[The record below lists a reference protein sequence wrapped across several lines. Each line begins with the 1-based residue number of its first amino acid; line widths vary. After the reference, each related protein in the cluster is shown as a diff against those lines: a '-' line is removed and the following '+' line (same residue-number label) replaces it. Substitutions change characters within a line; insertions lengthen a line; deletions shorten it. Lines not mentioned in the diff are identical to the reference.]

1 MSAAGDVA
9 RTVTTVLVEAGLAAA
24 KAVHEG
30 ASARE
35 ALFAAQE
42 VIADAAAREKF
53 STFRD
58 DPKLEG

>member
-9 RTVTTVLVEAGLAAA
+9 KTVALALAEAGLAAA

-30 ASARE
+30 SSARE

-42 VIADAAAREKF
+42 VIANELASEKF

-58 DPKLEG
+58 DPRPEG

>member
-9 RTVTTVLVEAGLAAA
+9 KTVAIALAEAGLAAA

-30 ASARE
+30 ASARD

-42 VIADAAAREKF
+42 VIADAAAHEKF
-53 STFRD
+53 STFRN
-58 DPKLEG
+58 DPKPEG

>member
-30 ASARE
+30 SSARD

-42 VIADAAAREKF
+42 VIANELARQKF

-58 DPKLEG
+58 DPKPEG